1 MGRPPLFFGPNCGA
15 RARTVKYFPECL
27 DIPSLSLH
35 ACRWAL
41 LIPLPPHGLQKF
53 LKQASIL
60 ASGSLFPTS
69 SERKVK
75 NYLFATLDMN
85 QNNNSAHTIF
95 FNLLFIERQ
104 GLH

>member
-27 DIPSLSLH
+27 DVPSLSLH

-41 LIPLPPHGLQKF
+41 LIPLLPHGLEKF
-53 LKQASIL
+53 LKLASIL

-75 NYLFATLDMN
+75 KIVFVYLSLET
-85 QNNNSAHTIF
+85 
-95 FNLLFIERQ
+95 
-104 GLH
+104 